1 MDRGPLAERIIQ
13 EFDAMPAQLQSAAR
27 YMLERPSDVA
37 LLSMRE
43 QARRAGVKP
52 ATMMRLAKRLGLS
65 GYEAARSLYAE
76 AIRAGGPGFSGRA
89 GRQLASQKAKG
100 DQALAAEM
108 VGSLRRQLDRMAD
121 PGSLA
126 RLVAAAELLVAA
138 ERIYCLGL
146 RACYPIAWNV
156 HYVLSLLG
164 DRTVLLDA
172 PAGIG
177 GDQIRSAS
185 SRDVLLAI
193 SVEPYTRATVE
204 MAEYARKRGVA
215 VVGVTDSRLSPLA
228 RLAQETILVSVDGPS
243 FFHAMTP
250 AFLVGEILATLVAG
264 RGGDA
269 ALDALRNTEA
279 QLAAFDVYWN
289 SSDSRRPR

>member
-1 MDRGPLAERIIQ
+1 MDRGPLADRIIQ
-13 EFDAMPAQLQSAAR
+13 EFDGMPAQLQSAAR

-52 ATMMRLAKRLGLS
+52 ATMLRLAKLGLS
-65 GYEAARSLYAE
+65 GYEAARALYAE

-108 VGSLRRQLDRMAD
+108 VSSLRRQLDRMAE
-121 PGSLA
+121 PEPLA
-126 RLVAAAELLVAA
+126 RLAAAAELLAAA

-156 HYVLSLLG
+156 QYVLSLLG
-164 DRTVLLDA
+164 ERAVLLDA
-172 PAGIG
+172 PAGVG
-177 GDQIRSAS
+177 GDQIRAAS
-185 SRDVLLAI
+185 SRDVLLAV

-204 MAEYARKRGVA
+204 MAAYAHERGVP
-215 VVGVTDSRLSPLA
+215 VVGVTDSHLSPLA
-228 RLAQETILVSVDGPS
+228 RVAQETILVSVDGPS

-250 AFLVGEILATLVAG
+250 AFLVGEILATLIAG

-279 QLAAFDVYWN
+279 QLAAFNVYWN
-289 SSDSRRPR
+289 ASDSRRPR